1 MVKNHNAYLSG
12 KQKVLFYFLILFLFV
27 PGLHAQNLPGDTLL
41 YRYRHIA
48 VQYQQQVKRAMH
60 SLEGARS
67 ELKAVKG
74 AMAPH
79 LDFSSNYSYYGE
91 PLKLAPKDGA
101 LTGEDL
107 HNLYSLDLTLSQP
120 ILNGGQLRNTKKAI
134 ESKIQSMNYFVRL
147 NRQQVMLTAD
157 NYYWTAVAKK
167 EIYRL
172 SNAYRDVIGRFV
184 QTIQDKVTEEVVG
197 KNELYQAK
205 VRYNDAEYQSIRSAK
220 EFNLSIMALNRL
232 MGFPIDSMPQIN
244 DSLPRIGTH
253 FQGDSLVQKALTMR
267 PEIGMLKSQ
276 VQMNAYQEK
285 LTASKYNVHFGVL
298 AGGKWG
304 APSPGLDINPGFN
317 YYLKASLMIPVFYW
331 GEKKNAVFASRQQTE
346 NAKLRMQETTD
357 KVVLEAQQSYYNLIK
372 SQKQVEF
379 ASGALQNAKENVN
392 VMLDRYN
399 EGLSSVLE
407 VLDAQTYWQKSY
419 FNYIQ
424 AKYELNMAYSNYLRA
439 LGALK
444 DTYK

>member
-1 MVKNHNAYLSG
+1 MVKNDNAHLSG
-12 KQKVLFYFLILFLFV
+12 KRKNLFYFLIIFLFV
-27 PGLHAQNLPGDTLL
+27 PGLQAQNLPGDTLL

-74 AMAPH
+74 SMAPH

-107 HNLYSLDLTLSQP
+107 HNLYSLDLTVSQP
-120 ILNGGQLRNTKKAI
+120 IINGGQLRNSKKLA
-134 ESKIQSMNYFVRL
+134 ESKIQAMNYFVSL
-147 NRQQVMLTAD
+147 NQQQVMLTAD

-172 SNAYRDVIGRFV
+172 SNAYRNVIGRFV
-184 QTIQDKVTEEVVG
+184 KIIQDKVNEEVVG
-197 KNELYQAK
+197 RNELYQAK
-205 VRYNDAEYQSIRSAK
+205 VRFNDAEYQSIRAAK
-220 EFNLSIMALNRL
+220 EFNMSVMAFNRL
-232 MGFPIDSMPQIN
+232 MGFPIDSMPKLN
-244 DSLPRIGTH
+244 DSLPRINTH
-253 FQGDSLVQKALTMR
+253 FRGDSLVQKALAMR
-267 PEIGMLKSQ
+267 PEIGYLKSQ
-276 VQMNAYQEK
+276 VQMNTYQEK

-317 YYLKASLMIPVFYW
+317 YYLKASLMIPIFYW
-331 GEKKNAVFASRQQTE
+331 GEKKNTVFASRQQTE
-346 NAKLRMQETTD
+346 NAKLQMQETSD
-357 KVVLEAQQSYYNLIK
+357 KVILEAQQSFYNLVK
-372 SQKQVEF
+372 SQKQVDF
-379 ASGALQNAKENVN
+379 AAGALKNAKENVN

-424 AKYELNMAYSNYLRA
+424 AKYELNLAYSSYLRA

-444 DTYK
+444 DSYK